1 MNVALYG
8 RPGAR
13 WAMTERG
20 AGSLERTES
29 LCRIGPSRLTW
40 TGQAAVVDLNEM
52 AVPIPRPIRGR
63 VTVTPK
69 ALNAADFELDA
80 AGRHRWWPVAPC
92 ARIKVEMEAP
102 KLSWEGTGYL
112 DSNRGSRPLETDFQS
127 WNWSRTDTA
136 KGDTVVHYDVI
147 RRGGEGFDIAHRFR
161 PDGTE
166 HAYDAPPQAPLPP
179 ILWRVDRTARS
190 EDPMSAKVLKTLEDT
205 PFYSRSAIRTVL
217 DGGPAHGVHESLNLD
232 RFDSR
237 WVQVLLPFRMPRL
250 GR

>member
-20 AGSLERTES
+20 KSSLHRTEAE
-29 LCRIGPSRLTW
+29 CRIGPSRLTW
-40 TGQAAVVDLNEM
+40 DGTRATVDIREI

-63 VTVTPK
+63 VTVEPH

-92 ARIKVEMEAP
+92 ARIRVAMESP
-102 KLSWEGTGYL
+102 RLTWEGTGYL
-112 DSNRGSRPLETDFQS
+112 DSNRGSRPLEADFRC
-127 WNWSRTDTA
+127 WDWSRAEEPVPADGT
-136 KGDTVVHYDVI
+136 TVYYDLT
-147 RRGGEGFDIAHRFR
+147 RRDGSDHLIAHRFR

-166 HAYDAPPQAPLPP
+166 APLPDP
-179 ILWRVDRTARS
+179 PPRARLPDILWQVPRTPRSDAGAR
-190 EDPMSAKVLKTLEDT
+190 VLKTLEDT
-205 PFYSRSAIRTVL
+205 PFYARSAVSLMR
-217 DGGPAHGVHESLNLD
+217 GGQRLTGVHESVDLD

-237 WVQVLLPFRMPRL
+237 WVQTLLPFRMPR
-250 GR
+250 RP